1 MYSLSINLEEAAA
14 LPLILPT
21 PAHGLRRRISIEL
34 EQRNL
39 SANVVAEIDTIG
51 IFLYDRFWPFSDHP
65 V

>member
-21 PAHGLRRRISIEL
+21 PAHGLRRRISIKL

-39 SANVVAEIDTIG
+39 SANVIADIPDAV
-51 IFLYDRFWPFSDHP
+51 
-65 V
+65 